1 LIFCPSGLDDMFIY
15 LNNGTNQNTW
25 SLLAKPS
32 VLLIPADN
40 DELVNNNVPFTINIF
55 NNLTGGN

>member
-1 LIFCPSGLDDMFIY
+1 MFIY

-40 DELVNNNVPFTINIF
+40 DELVNNDVPFTINIF